1 MGNGW
6 LYYGGEPTIVNYDI
20 TMSYSPSDSPLL
32 VDKQYTFTVTTF
44 VNDVGTSKLIYIYID
59 DLQQKVGWTASN
71 GVLGF
76 YFSSGVSGARTI
88 GIKIVNDYGVIQYE
102 EDFNY
107 VWIRGDIS
115 DEPTSDVIIPRTTSY
130 LVAMLPTFI
139 MIIMPTFAFGLVG
152 SEISG
157 TIGGSIG
164 FLLGGILGVGISVM
178 SGFLPTWMTYLLI
191 LAVVSACV
199 LILRGGFGGNI

>member
-1 MGNGW
+1 
-6 LYYGGEPTIVNYDI
+6 
-20 TMSYSPSDSPLL
+20 
-32 VDKQYTFTVTTF
+32 
-44 VNDVGTSKLIYIYID
+44 
-59 DLQQKVGWTASN
+59 
-71 GVLGF
+71 
-76 YFSSGVSGARTI
+76 
-88 GIKIVNDYGVIQYE
+88 
-102 EDFNY
+102 
-107 VWIRGDIS
+107 
-115 DEPTSDVIIPRTTSY
+115 
-130 LVAMLPTFI
+130 MLPTFI